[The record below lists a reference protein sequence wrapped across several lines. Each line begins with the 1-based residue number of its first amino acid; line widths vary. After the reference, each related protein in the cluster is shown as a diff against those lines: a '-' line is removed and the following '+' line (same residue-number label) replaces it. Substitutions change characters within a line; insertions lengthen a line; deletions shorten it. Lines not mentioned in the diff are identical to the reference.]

1 MDTKQMEEQ
10 VKKFAADW
18 QKSIEELK
26 MQFSL
31 GKMDAA
37 DAFEKQ
43 KDAMRNMVVNLK
55 EQLDKATDVAEEKV
69 AELKAKLEELKV
81 QLALGK
87 ADGTDAF
94 EMQKKKIE
102 LAMHEVY
109 VEGKKIF
116 NNNYTQLLQLF
127 DNNAQAFKTGLE
139 IVKLQFSLGKMEAKE
154 EAENARK
161 EIQEKMQELSD
172 QFKATQQTAMQNLEE
187 FNKQMKEGFE
197 KMKSFA
203 EGWMKK

>member
-43 KDAMRNMVVNLK
+43 KDTMRNMVVNMK
-55 EQLDKATDVAEEKV
+55 EQLDKATDIAEEKG

-87 ADGTDAF
+87 AEGTDAF

-116 NNNYTQLLQLF
+116 NDNYTQLLQLF

-161 EIQEKMQELSD
+161 EIQEKIHELGEH
-172 QFKATQQTAMQNLEE
+172 FKATQQTAMQNMEA

-197 KMKSFA
+197 KMKTFA

>member
-43 KDAMRNMVVNLK
+43 KDTMRNMVVNMK
-55 EQLDKATDVAEEKV
+55 EQLDKATDVAEEKG

-116 NNNYTQLLQLF
+116 NDNYTQLLQLF

-161 EIQEKMQELSD
+161 EIQEKMNELGEH
-172 QFKATQQTAMQNLEE
+172 FKATQQTAMQNMEA

-197 KMKSFA
+197 KMKTFA

>member
-18 QKSIEELK
+18 QKRIEELQT
-26 MQFSL
+26 QFAL

-43 KDAMRNMVVNLK
+43 KDHLRSMVTGFK
-55 EQLDKATDVAEEKV
+55 EQLDKSTDMAEEKL
-69 AELKAKLEELKV
+69 AALKGKLEELKV
-81 QLALGK
+81 QLNLGK
-87 ADGTDAF
+87 AEGTEAF
-94 EMQKKKIE
+94 ELQKKKIE
-102 LAMHEVY
+102 IAMHEVY
-109 VEGKKIF
+109 VAGKEAFHK
-116 NNNYTQLLQLF
+116 NYGQFLQLF

-139 IVKLQFSLGKMEAKE
+139 IVKLQFSLGKMDAKE

-161 EIQEKMQELSD
+161 EINEKMQELGEN
-172 QFKATQQTAMQNLEE
+172 FKKTQQTAMQNIEE
-187 FNKQMKEGFE
+187 FNKQMKDGFE

>member
-10 VKKFAADW
+10 IKKFAADW

-31 GKMDAA
+31 GKMDAG

-55 EQLDKATDVAEEKV
+55 EQLDKATDVAEEKG

-127 DNNAQAFKTGLE
+127 DSNAQAFKTGLE

-161 EIQEKMQELSD
+161 EIQEKMQELGE

-197 KMKSFA
+197 KMKTFA